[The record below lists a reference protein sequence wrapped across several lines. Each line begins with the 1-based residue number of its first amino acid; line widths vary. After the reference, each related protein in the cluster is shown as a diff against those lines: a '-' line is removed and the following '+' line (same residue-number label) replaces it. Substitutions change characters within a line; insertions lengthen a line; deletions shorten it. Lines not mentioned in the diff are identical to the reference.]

1 MLLPLRKPGAACLW
15 IALWV
20 PRGQECRPLTPH
32 SVNHCC
38 VCDHRS
44 GRTGP
49 LELEATDRRS
59 CPALCLRALPLGHWP
74 GRARSWGHSP
84 GGWAVGGGGPAWR
97 LPWGVGGRHPTPP
110 PPHAR
115 ASVTGPFP
123 FIASHRQFPLV
134 LPWACEPGCP
144 PGPSPASCGTR
155 VSASRGSP
163 APEGERA
170 CLPVRGCQAAS
181 RRARRREPSRAF
193 PGSSRADAQQASG
206 PSTPHARGAEA
217 LPCRV
222 GSDVCPPPPP
232 RSSSRSCWP

>member
-1 MLLPLRKPGAACLW
+1 MSPRGSVCGHAGPGLRSSVQAPSPGRHGGRSLFSSLRLRSGSWLHFPLWLGCFWLEMLLPLRKPGAACLW

-84 GGWAVGGGGPAWR
+84 GGWAVGGGGPAR
-97 LPWGVGGRHPTPP
+97 CLPWGVGGRHPTPP

-181 RRARRREPSRAF
+181 
-193 PGSSRADAQQASG
+193 
-206 PSTPHARGAEA
+206 
-217 LPCRV
+217 
-222 GSDVCPPPPP
+222 
-232 RSSSRSCWP
+232 